1 MTTGRAFRLEIP
13 PELRGRVPL
22 NVLEF
27 LAAIVAIWIDI
38 SEEGA
43 PLECY
48 LCQGDSTT
56 AAGWMNKSN
65 FNDANP
71 AHMESARKLASILIE
86 SEGLL
91 YSQWF
96 PGIEND
102 VADVLSRDFHIQD
115 DRLTML
121 LHSFVP
127 QQMHPD
133 FHISPMPSEISSWVI
148 SLLHR
153 QPSTKQSPK
162 VPQRSKLLRGIDG
175 NSTWQPSASATTRSS
190 MTSNNQSET
199 GSSQPSRQPLDRDA
213 FLMSVLNDSRA
224 RQLPIPSNKYHR
236 PSGLTTGK
244 IQDTTQVATNPS
256 FYPARNEDI
265 RTRTQGRS
273 TRWP

>member
-190 MTSNNQSET
+190 MTSNNQSE
-199 GSSQPSRQPLDRDA
+199 LDRDA